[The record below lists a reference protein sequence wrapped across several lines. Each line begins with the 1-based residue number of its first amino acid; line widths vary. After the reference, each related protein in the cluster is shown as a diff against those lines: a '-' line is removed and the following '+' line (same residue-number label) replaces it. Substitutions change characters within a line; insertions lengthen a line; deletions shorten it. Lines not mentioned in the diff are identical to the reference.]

1 MSVSAINVKRL
12 VVPKASDVLAEH
24 LRESILRGELPEG
37 SPLPTERELGERSG
51 LSRASV
57 REALRILESEG
68 LIQTRPGRN
77 GGASVKQPTAE
88 SIARSVE
95 LYVRGHRVRLQSLLE
110 TREAIEP
117 AIARLAALNRNDDD
131 LARLSAAQARLE
143 ANTRDR
149 SAYLAA
155 NVEWHLA
162 VALASHN
169 EPLIG
174 FMTAISDV
182 IHSATELDP
191 LDTDEVRGLTIAAH
205 ERIHAAIAAQD
216 GDAAERRMAR
226 HVCAY
231 GAKARG
237 SNIHPHPT
245 LPHRGGGL

>member
-1 MSVSAINVKRL
+1 MTVSAINVKRL

-37 SPLPTERELGERSG
+37 SPLPSERELGERSG

-95 LYVRGHRVRLQSLLE
+95 LFVRGHRVRLESLLE

-117 AIARLAALNRNDDD
+117 AIARLAAVNRNDYD
-131 LARLSAAQARLE
+131 LARLSAAQARL
-143 ANTRDR
+143 TSSTHDR
-149 SAYLAA
+149 AAYLAA
-155 NVEWHLA
+155 NVDWHMA

-174 FMTAISDV
+174 FMSAISGV
-182 IHSATELDP
+182 IRTATELDP
-191 LDTDEVRGLTIAAH
+191 FDTDEVRGLTIAAH
-205 ERIHAAIAAQD
+205 ERIHAAIAA
-216 GDAAERRMAR
+216 GDPAAAERRMAR
-226 HVCAY
+226 HVHAY
-231 GAKARG
+231 GVKAR
-237 SNIHPHPT
+237 S
-245 LPHRGGGL
+245 

>member
-1 MSVSAINVKRL
+1 MSVSAIDVKRL
-12 VVPKASDVLAEH
+12 VVPKVSGVLAEH

-37 SPLPTERELGERSG
+37 SPLPTERQLGERSG

-68 LIQTRPGRN
+68 LIHTRPGRN

-95 LYVRGHRVRLQSLLE
+95 LFVRGHRVRLESLLE

-117 AIARLAALNRNDDD
+117 AIARLAAVNRNDDD
-131 LARLSAAQARLE
+131 LARLSTAQARLT
-143 ANTRDR
+143 ANTHDR
-149 SAYLAA
+149 TAYLAA
-155 NVEWHLA
+155 NVDWHLA

-174 FMTAISDV
+174 FMTAIAGV

-205 ERIHAAIAAQD
+205 KRIHAAIAA
-216 GDAAERRMAR
+216 GDPAAAERRMAR
-226 HVCAY
+226 HVHAY

-237 SNIHPHPT
+237 
-245 LPHRGGGL
+245 

>member
-1 MSVSAINVKRL
+1 MTVSAINVKRL

-37 SPLPTERELGERSG
+37 SPLPSERELGERSG

-95 LYVRGHRVRLQSLLE
+95 LFVRGHRVRLESLLE
-110 TREAIEP
+110 SREAIEP
-117 AIARLAALNRNDDD
+117 AIARLAAVNRNDDD
-131 LARLSAAQARLE
+131 LARLSAAQARL
-143 ANTRDR
+143 TSSTHDR
-149 SAYLAA
+149 AAYLAA
-155 NVEWHLA
+155 NVDWHMA

-174 FMTAISDV
+174 FMSAISGV
-182 IHSATELDP
+182 IRMATELDP
-191 LDTDEVRGLTIAAH
+191 FDTDEVRGLTIAAH
-205 ERIHAAIAAQD
+205 ERIHAAIAA
-216 GDAAERRMAR
+216 GDPAAAERRMAR
-226 HVCAY
+226 HVHAY
-231 GAKARG
+231 GVKAR
-237 SNIHPHPT
+237 S
-245 LPHRGGGL
+245 